1 MTAAGVAAIPPSAID
16 PTRIHS
22 AGAFGQFEME
32 AAAAAI
38 VAYAQE
44 VGSTSWGPFPLGQ
57 LSDFAYERRK
67 LPWSHRRR
75 LPGDPEGFVMDLQ
88 QLIENG
94 WAVVEARQVRV
105 TDEFVAR
112 CHKAAAQ

>member
-1 MTAAGVAAIPPSAID
+1 MPSAID

-38 VAYAQE
+38 VAYAQDT
-44 VGSTSWGPFPLGQ
+44 GSWGPFALGQ
-57 LSDFAYERRK
+57 LSDFAHERRR

-75 LPGDPEGFVMDLQ
+75 LPGDSEGFEGDLR
-88 QLIENG
+88 QLVEHG
-94 WAVVEARQVRV
+94 WAAVEARHVRV
-105 TDEFVAR
+105 TDEFVKR
-112 CHKAAAQ
+112 CYEKAAML